1 MMTLCSGGIMA
12 NSSMSWWGAWLIS
25 NPTQPIIAPKQWFG
39 EQYKDYNMNDLRPE
53 GWIQV

>member
-1 MMTLCSGGIMA
+1 
-12 NSSMSWWGAWLIS
+12 LIS
-25 NPTQPIIAPKQWFG
+25 NPTKPIVAPKQWFG